1 MDIRSIDREENRR
14 RMRNGE
20 LYWAFTPDLIA
31 DRRRCQAACA
41 RFNNA
46 GDVSRR
52 TLVGMWKDINGDTIP
67 LPPPRTRRDEDDA
80 ILEDW
85 PWIDTPIKMDY
96 GYNVKYVMPPL
107 PRLEVTFSHMRAP
120 RFGDNVY
127 VNSNSTWIDT
137 CLITVGSRTLI
148 GPNCSFYSGTHP
160 LDPTLRN
167 GTRGPESGKP
177 ITIGEDCWLGGN
189 VIVLPGVTIGKG
201 VTVGAGSVVTKDVPD
216 YVCVVGNPARVVKKI
231 TPSQPLTNGAATAL
245 STNIN
250 YSPSI

>member
-1 MDIRSIDREENRR
+1 MDIRTIDREENRR
-14 RMRNGE
+14 RMKNGE
-20 LYWAFTPDLIA
+20 LYHAFTPDLIA
-31 DRRRCQAACA
+31 DRKRCQAACT

-67 LPPPRTRRDEDDA
+67 LPPPRARRDEDDA

-85 PWIDTPIKMDY
+85 PWVDAPIKMDY
-96 GYNVKYVMPPL
+96 GYNVK
-107 PRLEVTFSHMRAP
+107 
-120 RFGDNVY
+120 FGQNVY

-137 CLITVGSRTLI
+137 CTITVGSRTLI

-177 ITIGEDCWLGGN
+177 ITIGDDCWIGGN

-201 VTVGAGSVVTKDVPD
+201 VTVGAGSVVTKDVPEH
-216 YVCVVGNPARVVKKI
+216 VVVVGNPARVVKEI
-231 TPSQPLTNGAATAL
+231 TPSQPTNGAVNGLSAT
-245 STNIN
+245 IN
-250 YSPSI
+250 YSATM

>member
-1 MDIRSIDREENRR
+1 MHKKTMDIRTIDREENRR

-31 DRRRCQAACA
+31 DRKRCNAACA

-52 TLVGMWKDINGDTIP
+52 TLIGMWKDLNGDTIP
-67 LPPPRTRRDEDDA
+67 LPPPRARRDEDDHL
-80 ILEDW
+80 LEDW
-85 PWIDTPIKMDY
+85 PWIDAPIKMDY
-96 GYNVKYVMPPL
+96 GYNVK
-107 PRLEVTFSHMRAP
+107 
-120 RFGDNVY
+120 FGDNVY

-137 CLITVGSRTLI
+137 CMITVGSRTLI

-177 ITIGEDCWLGGN
+177 ITIGEDCWIGGN

-201 VTVGAGSVVTKDVPD
+201 VTVGAGSVVTKDVPP
-216 YVCVVGNPARVVKKI
+216 YVVVVGNPARVIKEI
-231 TPSQPLTNGAATAL
+231 TPSEPTNGAVNGVANGLSAT
-245 STNIN
+245 IN
-250 YSPSI
+250 YSATM

>member
-1 MDIRSIDREENRR
+1 MLILQDVAMDIRTIDKEENRR

-31 DRRRCQAACA
+31 DRKRCKAACDKL
-41 RFNNA
+41 NNA

-52 TLVGMWKDINGDTIP
+52 TLIGMWKDINRDTIP
-67 LPPPRTRRDEDDA
+67 LPRLRVRHHEDDA
-80 ILEDW
+80 LLEDY

-96 GYNVKYVMPPL
+96 GYNVKL
-107 PRLEVTFSHMRAP
+107 GE
-120 RFGDNVY
+120 NVY

-137 CLITVGSRTLI
+137 CLITVGDRTLI

-160 LDPTLRN
+160 LEPRLRN

-189 VIVLPGVTIGKG
+189 VIVLPGITIGKG
-201 VTVGAGSVVTKDVPD
+201 VTVGAGSVVTKDVPPF
-216 YVCVVGNPARVVKKI
+216 VCVAGNPARVIKAVEQ
-231 TPSQPLTNGAATAL
+231 SQPTTPRASDEVSNRIVSS
-245 STNIN
+245 STL
-250 YSPSI
+250 

>member
-1 MDIRSIDREENRR
+1 MHKQILDIRTVDRDENRR

-31 DRRRCQAACA
+31 DRKRCKAACD
-41 RFNNA
+41 RLNNA

-52 TLVGMWKDINGDTIP
+52 TLVGMWKEKLKVWTSINGDQVP
-67 LPPPRTRRDEDDA
+67 LPPPRLA
-80 ILEDW
+80 
-85 PWIDTPIKMDY
+85 
-96 GYNVKYVMPPL
+96 
-107 PRLEVTFSHMRAP
+107 RL
-120 RFGDNVY
+120 GDNVY
-127 VNSNSTWIDT
+127 INSNSTWIDT

-231 TPSQPLTNGAATAL
+231 VPSQPTDGSTPAL
-245 STNIN
+245 STTIN
-250 YSPSI
+250 YSSTM